1 MSDSLARSRPRM
13 KTLTQTLS
21 TDPPWGPLPVP
32 AHCQILVN
40 GLAYA
45 STLPDGK
52 VFKDWGRGLPNTAT
66 TMKLP
71 KVFWLSRRG
80 PSTCALDLDVIPSDL
95 SAVEN
100 FTLKDVATVAERIL
114 SVCLYGRSQVGTE
127 LLGDTKR
134 VMAKLVRADMPRIRK
149 WKQGNLE
156 RLALRNGVELLTASL
171 NSTN

>member
-1 MSDSLARSRPRM
+1 M
-13 KTLTQTLS
+13 KTLIRILS

-32 AHCQILVN
+32 HHCQILVN

-52 VFKDWGRGLPNTAT
+52 ISKKWGRGLPNTAN
-66 TMKLP
+66 TMNLP

-95 SAVEN
+95 SAAEN
-100 FTLKDVATVAERIL
+100 FTLTNVATVAERLL
-114 SVCLYGRSQVGTE
+114 SVCLYGRSQIGTE

-134 VMAKLVRADMPRIRK
+134 VMAKLVRADAPRIRK
-149 WKQGNLE
+149 WNQGEVE
-156 RLALRNGVELLTASL
+156 RVTLRKGVELLAASV